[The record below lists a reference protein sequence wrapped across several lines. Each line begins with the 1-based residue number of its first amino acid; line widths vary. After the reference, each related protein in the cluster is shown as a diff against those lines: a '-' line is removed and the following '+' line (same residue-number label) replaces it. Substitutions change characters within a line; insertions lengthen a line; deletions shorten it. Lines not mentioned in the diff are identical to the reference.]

1 MKFERH
7 TGFYGSA
14 LRNWIDN
21 NLPRCPFC
29 KTPSL
34 WEYTRKIG
42 LKTFLFK
49 PSADRVYYRCP
60 NCMSIISVTTEAIT
74 PTIPLDPLVILVKR
88 TISKNLKIES
98 VGVNEKLQHLVG
110 AEYSLEVLQEWA
122 RQIHE
127 GKKI

>member
-7 TGFYGSA
+7 SGFYGSA

-34 WEYTRKIG
+34 WEYARKIG
-42 LKTFLFK
+42 AETFFFK
-49 PSADRVYYRCP
+49 PSADRVHYRCP
-60 NCMSIISVTTEAIT
+60 NCMAIISVAKDAIT
-74 PTIPLDPLVILVKR
+74 PSVSGDPIVILVKKK
-88 TISKNLKIES
+88 ISKNIRVES
-98 VGVNEKLQHLVG
+98 VGNNENLKHLVG
-110 AEYSLEVLQEWA
+110 EEYSLEVLQEWA

-127 GKKI
+127 GKKM

>member
-14 LRNWIDN
+14 LRGWIDN

-34 WEYTRKIG
+34 WEYVRKIG
-42 LKTFLFK
+42 FT
-49 PSADRVYYRCP
+49 PSSDRFHFRCP
-60 NCMSIISVTTEAIT
+60 NCMSIISIATIVTGLSDGAFLFNPIHQ
-74 PTIPLDPLVILVKR
+74 IAKR
-88 TISKNLKIES
+88 NTSKDFRIES
-98 VGVNEKLQHLVG
+98 VGNNEKLNHLVG
-110 AEYSLEVLQEWA
+110 SKYPLEILQEWA

-127 GKKI
+127 